1 MKQQGSNK
9 IFFETMKRKRTFEEV
24 SSHIK
29 SLVFEGVLKPGA
41 KLPPETEIARQLG
54 VGRQTVREAL
64 RVLELSGFIK
74 VKRGLGG
81 GSLIVNTVLDTLGAV
96 LHDAIMLQTVTIEEL
111 TSARLVIERAVVE
124 NLFQKV
130 DASDIACLQENISQA
145 RCKIAVNSTC
155 L

>member
-1 MKQQGSNK
+1 
-9 IFFETMKRKRTFEEV
+9 
-24 SSHIK
+24 
-29 SLVFEGVLKPGA
+29 
-41 KLPPETEIARQLG
+41 
-54 VGRQTVREAL
+54 
-64 RVLELSGFIK
+64 
-74 VKRGLGG
+74 
-81 GSLIVNTVLDTLGAV
+81 
-96 LHDAIMLQTVTIEEL
+96 MLQTVTIEEL